1 MPFIDRKEQA
11 ELAEKAAKELAEAM
25 LMEGMVDPEG
35 LGLGGEIGGGGGG
48 GGVEGAGLGV
58 GGGGLRGGEGVGG
71 GVSVDGSGS
80 VGGTVASGLSGAAG
94 GAGGEV
100 PPSDPTKKRKKG
112 KIMSDQMTVE
122 EAAAK
127 AALMFETDALAQVH
141 SITSYAY
148 PNSWLDMLLR
158 LDM

>member
-25 LMEGMVDPEG
+25 LMEGMVDTEG
-35 LGLGGEIGGGGGG
+35 LGLGGEGGGGGIE
-48 GGVEGAGLGV
+48 GVVVGTGV
-58 GGGGLRGGEGVGG
+58 GGALDIGG

-94 GAGGEV
+94 GWGGGGGV

-112 KIMSDQMTVE
+112 KVMSDQMTVE

-127 AALMFETDALAQVH
+127 AALMFETDALAQVQ
-141 SITSYAY
+141 SLTSYRILILI
-148 PNSWLDMLLR
+148 PIRGWMLLLLDM
-158 LDM
+158 